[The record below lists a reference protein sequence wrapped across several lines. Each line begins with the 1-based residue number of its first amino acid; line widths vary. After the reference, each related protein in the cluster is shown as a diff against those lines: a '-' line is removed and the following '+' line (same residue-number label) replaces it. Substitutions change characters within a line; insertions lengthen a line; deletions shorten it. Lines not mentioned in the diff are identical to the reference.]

1 MQDYACGF
9 SQEDTRMWWEGQG
22 SISSSQTDGEF
33 YKVTTSTRLHVGV
46 DYWTSTP
53 MIPKVLFLFV
63 YFNVAKN
70 IWFTVVKS

>member
-46 DYWTSTP
+46 DY
-53 MIPKVLFLFV
+53 
-63 YFNVAKN
+63 
-70 IWFTVVKS
+70 